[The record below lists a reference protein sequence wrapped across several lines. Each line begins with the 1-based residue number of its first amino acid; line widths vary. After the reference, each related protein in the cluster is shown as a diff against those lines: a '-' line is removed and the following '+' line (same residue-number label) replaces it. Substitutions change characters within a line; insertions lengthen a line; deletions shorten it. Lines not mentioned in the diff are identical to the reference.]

1 MKRIILDNVTKEFKI
16 GFKKNQGTL
25 ARFASLFSGR
35 EPKKILK
42 ALQGVSLA
50 VNSGEIVGLVGKNG
64 SGKSTLLRIIAG
76 IYPNYNGAKKVNGHI
91 VSLIELGRGLIER
104 LTMKDNIFLAG
115 SLFGLSQREIRK
127 RFHSI
132 VEFAGL
138 EDFVHTKLYQFSR
151 GMLERLSF
159 SIAIHANPEILLL
172 DEVFAVG
179 DEDFRAKSANKIKEL
194 AKNGAGI
201 ILVSHELWLIEKY
214 CDKVVWLKKGKIV
227 KEGNTK
233 EIIKEYKK

>member
-16 GFKKNQGTL
+16 GFKKNQGML

-35 EPKKILK
+35 EPKKTLK
-42 ALQGVSLA
+42 AVQGVSLA
-50 VNSGEIVGLVGKNG
+50 VNSGEIVGLIGKNG

-76 IYPNYNGAKKVNGHI
+76 IYPHYGAKKVNGHI
-91 VSLIELGRGLIER
+91 VSLINLGSALIDR

-138 EDFVHTKLYQFSR
+138 EEFVHTKLYQFSR
-151 GMLERLSF
+151 GMLERLAF